1 MANNQQPRYRTPT
14 EAVIEMQQQG
24 RDDAEIITFLTNQGL
39 RPNQISDAINQAKI
53 KQAVSAKSIEAP
65 MPVEAPEG
73 LSPSIM
79 QQQQPVQESE
89 EIPIPGRVGEG
100 QMPMQEQY
108 YGYEQQGGGGAGL
121 DTEAIEEIAEGIISE
136 KWDEA
141 KAKIISMGEWKDY
154 ADNRLQSVESK
165 MKRVESS
172 LDNLQAALLGKVQKY
187 EQSIRDLGTE
197 MKSVQGAFSKVL
209 SPMEENIKEL
219 QRLSGK
225 LKTSEHHAEHHA
237 EHHVVHHPAHHE
249 TKPVVHHV
257 KHHPAKHETKHAV
270 KKK

>member
-1 MANNQQPRYRTPT
+1 MASNPQPRYRTPT
-14 EAVIEMQQQG
+14 EVVIEMQQNG
-24 RDDAEIITFLTNQGL
+24 RDDAEIITFLTEQGL
-39 RPNQISDAINQAKI
+39 KPSQISDAMNQAKI
-53 KQAVSAKSIEAP
+53 KQAVSAKTSEYPA
-65 MPVEAPEG
+65 PVEAPEG

-79 QQQQPVQESE
+79 SPQTQVQESE
-89 EIPIPGRVGEG
+89 EIPIPGRVAEG

-108 YGYEQQGGGGAGL
+108 YGYEQQPSAGL

-141 KAKIISMGEWKDY
+141 KAKITSMSEWKDY

-225 LKTSEHHAEHHA
+225 LKTSKHEHALHAPKQHVPEHHI
-237 EHHVVHHPAHHE
+237 
-249 TKPVVHHV
+249 
-257 KHHPAKHETKHAV
+257 KHHPAKHAEKKH
-270 KKK
+270 KK